1 MYAIFGFLSAF
12 NCTYRANDRIMTG
25 IRTKQRQRKE
35 IPKKRQ
41 GEWQNNDR
49 DKDKTMDKQ

>member
-25 IRTKQRQRKE
+25 IRTKQGQRKRHS
-35 IPKKRQ
+35 KKET
-41 GEWQNNDR
+41 G
-49 DKDKTMDKQ
+49 